1 MRSRDRTASRPDR
14 YLQDWKIARPCLRPR
29 LPTQMTKPTRPGKNR
44 FLRIFLRAYYRFV
57 KIHGRPREIALG
69 FSLGIFIAMSPFM
82 GLHMATNPLTIPV
95 IYSTTWFIGSKI
107 TGVTLTKS
115 LPQTLS
121 VNDGLAFLLKTPAIL
136 ATFTLGGIIVGI
148 PVAVIGYYVA
158 FGLVQKY
165 QKGVREKLIVRKAR
179 RKMQKS
185 ELDQ

>member
-1 MRSRDRTASRPDR
+1 
-14 YLQDWKIARPCLRPR
+14 
-29 LPTQMTKPTRPGKNR
+29 MTNPTRPGKNR

-57 KIHGRPREIALG
+57 KIHGQPREIALG

-82 GLHMATNPLTIPV
+82 GLHMATAVCLAALFKWNKISAAVGAWLSNPLTIPV

>member
-1 MRSRDRTASRPDR
+1 
-14 YLQDWKIARPCLRPR
+14 
-29 LPTQMTKPTRPGKNR
+29 MTNPTRPGKNR

-57 KIHGRPREIALG
+57 KIHGQPREIALG

-82 GLHMATNPLTIPV
+82 GLHMATAVCLAALFKWNKISAAVGAWLSNPLTIPV

-136 ATFTLGGIIVGI
+136 ATFTIGGIIVGI